1 MLLDLLRELEDQ
13 NVKLGSCLER
23 GDVEQGLAHH
33 TRLHSLLIETAVL
46 VLRAEQREGRTLT

>member
-1 MLLDLLRELEDQ
+1 MLLDLLRELEHQ

-33 TRLHSLLIETAVL
+33 TRLHSLLIEAAVL

>member
-1 MLLDLLRELEDQ
+1 MLLDLLREIEDQ

-23 GDVEQGLAHH
+23 GDVEQGLTHH
-33 TRLHSLLIETAVL
+33 TRLHSLLIEAAVL